1 MGQGFVSGMDGRAY
15 SKSSSHDDGRGQRD
29 QAGTLFVS
37 SLEKG
42 FRVLEAFR
50 EAPGDLGITEVALR
64 TGLNK
69 SAAQRFTNTLYQLGY
84 LEKDARSRRYR
95 PALRLMDLSYTF
107 LHQNRLAEIAVV
119 RLIDASKI
127 YSTTV
132 NLCEMINTD
141 IIYTVRIPHSRA
153 SYPATVPGRRMPA
166 FSTSGG
172 TVILA
177 FRPAGEVASIIA
189 ASERRAITSNTITDV
204 DAITGRIEEARDQ
217 GYGFGVGQALPQE
230 ISVAAPVLD
239 SRGYAVA
246 AVQVPVYLPQW
257 SVEEARA
264 KIAPLVMETARSI
277 SGVLASES

>member
-1 MGQGFVSGMDGRAY
+1 MDGRAY

>member
-177 FRPAGEVASIIA
+177 FCPAGEVA
-189 ASERRAITSNTITDV
+189 
-204 DAITGRIEEARDQ
+204 
-217 GYGFGVGQALPQE
+217 
-230 ISVAAPVLD
+230 
-239 SRGYAVA
+239 
-246 AVQVPVYLPQW
+246 
-257 SVEEARA
+257 
-264 KIAPLVMETARSI
+264 
-277 SGVLASES
+277 

>member
-1 MGQGFVSGMDGRAY
+1 MSGMNGRAY
-15 SKSSSHDDGRGQRD
+15 SKSSSRDDGRGQPD

-177 FRPAGEVASIIA
+177 FRPADEVASIIA

-204 DAITGRIEEARDQ
+204 DAIMGRIDEARDQ

>member
-1 MGQGFVSGMDGRAY
+1 MDGSAH
-15 SKSSSHDDGRGQRD
+15 SKLTSSGGGGQV

-50 EAPGDLGITEVALR
+50 EAPGDLSLTEIALR
-64 TGLNK
+64 TGLDK

-95 PALRLMDLSYTF
+95 PASRLMDLSYTF
-107 LHQNRLAEIAVV
+107 LHQNRLSEIAVV
-119 RLIDASKI
+119 RLIDASKVHG
-127 YSTTV
+127 TTV
-132 NLCEMINTD
+132 NLCEMIDTD

-166 FSTSGG
+166 SSSSGG
-172 TVILA
+172 TAILA
-177 FRPAGEVASIIA
+177 FRPADEVASIIA
-189 ASERRAITSNTITDV
+189 ASARRAMTPNTVTDV
-204 DAITGRIEEARDQ
+204 DSIMGRIDEARDQ
-217 GYGFGVGQALPQE
+217 GYGFGVGQAVPHE

-257 SVEEARA
+257 SAEEARA

-277 SGVLASES
+277 SGVLAAES